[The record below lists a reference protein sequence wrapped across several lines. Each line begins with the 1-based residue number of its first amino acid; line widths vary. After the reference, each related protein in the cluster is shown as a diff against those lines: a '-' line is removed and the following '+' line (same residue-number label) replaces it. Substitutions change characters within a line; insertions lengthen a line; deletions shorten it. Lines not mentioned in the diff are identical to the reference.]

1 MCSYAAMAIVIA
13 GEKFTD
19 RKEQEA
25 VLDILNTCDVKHAWG
40 TGTVRENLKHAWGW
54 AE

>member
-1 MCSYAAMAIVIA
+1 MAIVIA

-25 VLDILNTCDVKHAWG
+25 VLDILNTCDIKPAWG
-40 TGTVRENLKHAWGW
+40 TGTVRQNLKNAWGW
-54 AE
+54 AMTDDQP